1 MVRALRM
8 VSSGL
13 VTAMLLAAC
22 GGDAV
27 SGPDAVAR
35 LSGGSST
42 GGGTGGGGSTST
54 GGGGSTSTGGGGGG
68 GKTCTNSLSINA
80 TGTESLA
87 GNSFSATYVVTSC
100 YSKKQV
106 NMRATDLATGFVVWQ
121 SVPDLAGTIAIWSL
135 PYTLTTY
142 RVDARAINGNDGTVI
157 ATASQLVD
165 MTNPLPCTPFIHET
179 ATVGYWVSYA
189 ALWAAQDAQD
199 CGQGGTV
206 HLKITNLNTG
216 LVELDYPNLG
226 LSTMIDFEGP
236 QVKYS
241 TPYRVR
247 AELWS
252 RSGTLIDASE
262 TDVVT
267 SPMK

>member
-1 MVRALRM
+1 MVGG
-8 VSSGL
+8 GL
-13 VTAMLLAAC
+13 VAAMLLAAC
-22 GGDAV
+22 SGDAV

-42 GGGTGGGGSTST
+42 GGGGGGGGGGSTST
-54 GGGGSTSTGGGGGG
+54 GGGSTSTGGGGGG
-68 GKTCTNSLSINA
+68 GGGKTCTNTLSINA

-100 YSKKQV
+100 FSKKQV
-106 NMRATDLATGFVVWQ
+106 SMKATDMATGFVVWQ

-142 RVDARAINGNDGTVI
+142 RVDARAINGNDGTII

-179 ATVGYWVSYA
+179 ATVGYWGLYA

-206 HLKITNLNTG
+206 HLVITNLNTG
-216 LVELDYPNLG
+216 LVELDYPNLS
-226 LSTMIDFEGP
+226 LSNMIDFEGP